1 MIDPKTSAQSKNA
14 ILPSHIA
21 ETVDA
26 VARIHSDHHLKR
38 TPMEIFMD
46 DWTARLARPVVLVTV
61 ICGVA
66 LWMVLNLLAPLAGYA
81 IIDEPPFLWLFEAL
95 TLLGVVMGILI
106 LSTQRRADQLAE
118 LREQMTLELASVT
131 ERKVAK
137 VIELIEELRRDS
149 PALKNRTDHEA
160 RQMSERTSPGEVL
173 IAIKELH
180 EEKGARSDERRPCSG
195 CRRASDRPAFCRAR
209 SFACATRAPVRDS
222 AAAGVEDKL
231 GALAVS
237 LVAFVIMLGGAAAG
251 VVLRRTLPTH
261 HLNEH
266 SKDVV
271 RLGFALIATL
281 SALVLGLLITSAK
294 SAYDTQRNEV
304 RQITAKLVLLDDQ
317 LARYGPEARPAR
329 ELQRQA
335 IGPLIDRIWGERA
348 VKSSSGA
355 PYRPS
360 VEGERVYAAIE
371 GLAPQNDVQR
381 NLKFKALQTMTSIT
395 EARVLLFEQ
404 SDAGC
409 RRRFSGCWSS
419 G

>member
-81 IIDEPPFLWLFEAL
+81 VIDEPPFLWLFEAL

-180 EEKGARSDERRPCSG
+180 EEKGARSDDADP
-195 CRRASDRPAFCRAR
+195 
-209 SFACATRAPVRDS
+209 APV
-222 AAAGVEDKL
+222 
-231 GALAVS
+231 
-237 LVAFVIMLGGAAAG
+237 
-251 VVLRRTLPTH
+251 P
-261 HLNEH
+261 
-266 SKDVV
+266 
-271 RLGFALIATL
+271 
-281 SALVLGLLITSAK
+281 
-294 SAYDTQRNEV
+294 
-304 RQITAKLVLLDDQ
+304 
-317 LARYGPEARPAR
+317 PR
-329 ELQRQA
+329 ER
-335 IGPLIDRIWGERA
+335 
-348 VKSSSGA
+348 
-355 PYRPS
+355 
-360 VEGERVYAAIE
+360 
-371 GLAPQNDVQR
+371 
-381 NLKFKALQTMTSIT
+381 
-395 EARVLLFEQ
+395 
-404 SDAGC
+404 
-409 RRRFSGCWSS
+409 
-419 G
+419 